1 MSTKIKGYVREISI
15 IVVSIAIA
23 LIGDDLMQQYERE
36 KISTELRVNLLEEVN
51 EIEKY
56 ITNRENAFINDRQI
70 LIALISKDTNL
81 DSLIGIKSDKSMYD
95 MSIFGYRGFQPPN
108 AFYKSLVNDGKIRYL
123 ESISLKKELDLMHN
137 INSYY
142 ILENIKLEIVAGK
155 KLKDYFENNQPKV
168 ILDSFSDSVNTC
180 KYTHGLYSS
189 IQENDK
195 IKAILVGKISQME
208 DKITFL
214 KRYRESL
221 VKINGC
227 LTRSLK

>member
-23 LIGDDLMQQYERE
+23 LLGEDLMQQNERE
-36 KISTELRVNLLEEVN
+36 KISTELKINLLEEVN

-56 ITNRENAFINDRQI
+56 IVNRENAFINDRQI
-70 LIALISKDTNL
+70 LMALISEDTNL
-81 DSLIGIKSDKSMYD
+81 DSLIGIKLDKSMYD

-168 ILDSFSDSVNTC
+168 ILDGFSDSVNTC
-180 KYTHGLYSS
+180 KYAHGLYSS